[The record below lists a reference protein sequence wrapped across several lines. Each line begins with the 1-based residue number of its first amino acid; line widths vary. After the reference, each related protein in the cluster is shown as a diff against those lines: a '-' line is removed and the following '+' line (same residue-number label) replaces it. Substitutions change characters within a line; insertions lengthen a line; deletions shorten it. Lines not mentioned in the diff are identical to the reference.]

1 MPDASPIVIPREN
14 VNDESVKLLA
24 WLVADKE
31 PVQAG
36 QAIAEIESSKTVAEI
51 VAPMAGTLNHVHRV
65 GDEVAVGGVLGHITT
80 GDTALTPTAPAIP
93 AAAIASTAAPL
104 NGSASHAATP
114 PAEASPAV
122 IATHS
127 IETRFSA
134 KAQELLKL
142 HAVDPARFNNR
153 GLVRAEDVQ
162 AILDGKPLTTQPQK
176 KPAATASPAIQTAE
190 PPAVTGAAG
199 VPIRSEPLSR
209 SKKVEAR
216 YLSSALRSGLPSV
229 ITVAVPTRGLQRALA
244 AHASLRGQISPIIIF
259 EAARI
264 LKGYPAFNAFCSDGS
279 AHFYEQVNIGFAVDA
294 DRGLKV
300 PVIRDADTKS
310 LPEIA
315 AEMQELVVDYLNDS
329 LPMKALAGG
338 TFTITDLSGDGVFGF
353 HPLINQ
359 GQSAI
364 LGIGGEF
371 FAPGSKEGMF
381 NLILAF
387 DHQISEGRA
396 AARFLNEL
404 KRRIVGYESALTAS
418 AASTAPSE
426 EPSCERCF
434 TGLAELTSTQHYLL
448 QTAGPNGTTR
458 NICTRCAMGYT

>member
-1 MPDASPIVIPREN
+1 MSDSSPIVIPREN

-51 VAPMAGTLNHVHRV
+51 VSPSAGTLNHAHHV
-65 GDEVAVGGVLGHITT
+65 GDEVAVGGILGHITT
-80 GDTALTPTAPAIP
+80 GNAAPPTTNGTTAPVVAETVVP
-93 AAAIASTAAPL
+93 ST
-104 NGSASHAATP
+104 
-114 PAEASPAV
+114 V
-122 IATHS
+122 
-127 IETRFSA
+127 ETRFST

-142 HAVDPARFNNR
+142 HSVDPSKFANR

-162 AILDGKPLTTQPQK
+162 AIIDGKPLPVAAERKSAIATTNIAIE
-176 KPAATASPAIQTAE
+176 PAAP
-190 PPAVTGAAG
+190 VTGAAG
-199 VPIRSEPLSR
+199 VPVRIEPLPR
-209 SKKVEAR
+209 AKKVEAR
-216 YLSSALRSGLPSV
+216 YLATALRSGLPSV
-229 ITVAVPTRGLQRALA
+229 ITIACPTRGLRQALA
-244 AHASLRGQISPIIIF
+244 SHPDLRGQVSPIIIF
-259 EAARI
+259 EAAR
-264 LKGYPAFNAFCSDGS
+264 LLRSYPFFNAYCSEGS

-294 DRGLKV
+294 ERGLKV
-300 PVIRDADTKS
+300 PIIRDADTKS

-315 AEMQELVVDYLNDS
+315 NEMQELVVDYLNDS
-329 LPMKALAGG
+329 LQMKSLAGG
-338 TFTITDLSGDGVFGF
+338 TFTVTDLSGDGVFGF

-396 AARFLNEL
+396 AAKFLNEL
-404 KRRIVGYESALTAS
+404 KRRIAGYENAMGIPAVV
-418 AASTAPSE
+418 SE
-426 EPSCERCF
+426 DPHCERCF
-434 TGLAELTSTQHYLL
+434 STLSELSNLKHYLL
-448 QTAGPNGTTR
+448 QTAGAGGSTHF
-458 NICTRCAMGYT
+458 ICTRCAMGYT